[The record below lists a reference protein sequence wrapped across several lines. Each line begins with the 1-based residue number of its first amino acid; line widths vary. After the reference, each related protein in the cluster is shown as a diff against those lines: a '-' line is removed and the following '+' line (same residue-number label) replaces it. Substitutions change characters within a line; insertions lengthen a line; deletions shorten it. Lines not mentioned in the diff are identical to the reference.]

1 MSRTAVVILNYNGEK
16 LLPLFLPSVVQH
28 SPQAEI
34 IIADNA
40 STDESVSILRRSFPG
55 IRLILLDKNYG
66 FCGGYNRALE
76 QVETDYC
83 VLLNSDIEVTPGW
96 LDPIIE
102 MMDKD
107 PNVAS
112 VQPKIL
118 SYTNRHK
125 FEHAGAA
132 GGYIDSLGYPFC
144 RGRIFSHVEEDHG
157 QYNDER
163 EIFWSTGACMVIRSS
178 LFKTLNGFDED
189 FFAHMEEIDLCWKL
203 HRKNL
208 KVMYCGKSS
217 VYHVGAGTL
226 GYGDPR
232 KTYLNFR
239 NGLSLIYKHL
249 GPSELIYKLPLRI
262 FLDWVAALRFAF
274 GGDTHN
280 AVAILN
286 AHRDFF
292 ANIERDKRK
301 RKQIRKANP
310 GYSQTAILKGSVVF
324 NFYILGRKT
333 FPQKSHT

>member
-16 LLPLFLPSVVQH
+16 LLPQFLPSVVQH

-40 STDESVSILRRSFPG
+40 SNDESVAIVRQNFPG

-76 QVETDYC
+76 QVEADYC
-83 VLLNSDIEVTPGW
+83 VLLNSDIEVTPRW

-102 MMDKD
+102 MMDND
-107 PNVAS
+107 PDVAS

-118 SYTNRHK
+118 SYTSRNK

-144 RGRIFSHVEEDHG
+144 RGRIFDHVEEDHG

-163 EIFWSTGACMVIRSS
+163 EIFWSSGACMVIRSS
-178 LFKTLNGFDED
+178 VFKALEGFDED

-203 HRKNL
+203 HRRNL

-217 VYHVGAGTL
+217 VFHVGAGTL
-226 GYGDPR
+226 GYDNPR

-249 GPSELIYKLPLRI
+249 GPTELIYKLPLRI
-262 FLDWVAALRFAF
+262 LLDWVAALHFAI
-274 GGDTHN
+274 GSDARN

-292 ANIERDKRK
+292 ANIGRDKQK
-301 RKQIRKANP
+301 RKKIRRDNP
-310 GYSQTAILKGSVVF
+310 GYSQTGMMKGSVVF
-324 NFYILGRKT
+324 NFYILKRRI
-333 FPQKSHT
+333 FPQ